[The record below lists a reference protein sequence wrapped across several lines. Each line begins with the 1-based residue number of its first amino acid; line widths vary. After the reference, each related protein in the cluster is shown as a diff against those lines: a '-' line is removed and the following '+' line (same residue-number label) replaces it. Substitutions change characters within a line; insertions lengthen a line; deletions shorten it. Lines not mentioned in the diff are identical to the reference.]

1 MSIILTYSAVLA
13 TLFVL
18 DAVWIGVLAKSF
30 YASTIGHLYRDPI
43 IWWAAILF
51 YVLYAAGIMFFVV
64 LPAESTLTAF
74 LFGALFGFMAYMTY
88 DLVNYSTLAGWPLS
102 VVIVDVLWG
111 MTITAIASVVGMLV
125 G

>member
-1 MSIILTYSAVLA
+1 MFSCSPHFHFSFLGLALIGQFGMVILGLVMVFDTYVQ
-13 TLFVL
+13 TKKIN
-18 DAVWIGVLAKSF
+18 DG
-30 YASTIGHLYRDPI
+30 
-43 IWWAAILF
+43 
-51 YVLYAAGIMFFVV
+51 
-64 LPAESTLTAF
+64 TLTAF

-111 MTITAIASVVGMLV
+111 MTITAIASVVGMLI